1 MLYSFRPEMI
11 QVYNKALMRNTTK
24 KENISVINVTFKAY
38 NKHAHRLTNTVSLIL
53 SAQLVIRVT

>member
-11 QVYNKALMRNTTK
+11 QVYKALMRNTTK